1 MDVLR
6 LNKAGVSMKST
17 HKAKSIPISEHQL
30 EQLAKELETEEGIRR
45 LGEDAY
51 KEALAAE
58 RRKSINPGLLKH

>member
-1 MDVLR
+1 
-6 LNKAGVSMKST
+6 MKSINKT
-17 HKAKSIPISEHQL
+17 KSISVSEVQL

-58 RRKSINPGLLKH
+58 KRKSIHPGLLKH